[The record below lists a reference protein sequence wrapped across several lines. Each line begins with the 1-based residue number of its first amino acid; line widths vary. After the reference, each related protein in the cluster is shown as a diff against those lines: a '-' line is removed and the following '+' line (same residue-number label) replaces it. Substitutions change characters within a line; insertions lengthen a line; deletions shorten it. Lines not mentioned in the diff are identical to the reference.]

1 MKTTLTAL
9 TLAAVLAA
17 PSLARQERA
26 EALADVLAGS
36 FTTIE
41 QSSTEGWGHVE
52 SELVRIWPDRED
64 GVWLYQENAWLGAS
78 PEETDWSAKQRP
90 YFQRIIRL
98 VQTDETTVL
107 RTIYSMTD
115 PQSVVGAFET
125 PEAIAADQLGSPNC
139 SGPVERIAEGWWVAD
154 FPTCPSNLR
163 GAVRTHSR
171 SIHGPDSFVNWDRG
185 FTAEGDVAW
194 GPAEGGYI
202 FQRKAD

>member
-1 MKTTLTAL
+1 MKTA
-9 TLAAVLAA
+9 LAALALVCAAAA
-17 PSLARQERA
+17 PAAAQQARA
-26 EALADVLAGS
+26 EALAEVLSGS

-41 QSSTEGWGHVE
+41 QSATDGWGHVE

-64 GVWLYQENAWLGAS
+64 GVWLYQENAWLGDS
-78 PEETDWSAKQRP
+78 PEETDWSAKNRP

-107 RTIYSMTD
+107 RTIYSMTE
-115 PQSVVGAFET
+115 PESVVGAYESPET
-125 PEAIAADQLGSPNC
+125 IEPDQLGASSC

-154 FPTCPSNLR
+154 FPTCPSSLR

-171 SIHGPDSFVNWDRG
+171 SIHGPDGFVNWDRG
-185 FTAEGDVAW
+185 FTAEGEVAW

-202 FQRKAD
+202 FERKTD